1 MRKNSF
7 CSSSPTKSL
16 LSTPLGPGLNF
27 ALLLELAYGRYL
39 TISEFYAFVGWRAI
53 CPDTIN
59 MFDTSL
65 RSDWLKL
72 RFGSSL
78 GIRIPEM
85 VFDMFDDRQ
94 TLSAYV
100 LKIRF
105 CYCSLR
111 KHPFLLAV
119 RRWGRFA
126 RRNVCDSAT

>member
-1 MRKNSF
+1 MPRH
-7 CSSSPTKSL
+7 
-16 LSTPLGPGLNF
+16 
-27 ALLLELAYGRYL
+27 
-39 TISEFYAFVGWRAI
+39 
-53 CPDTIN
+53 N

-65 RSDWLKL
+65 GSDWLKL

-119 RRWGRFA
+119 SPLGTFREEERLRLSDINSILMTQI
-126 RRNVCDSAT
+126 NVYIMNPVVMGFQI